1 MKHIQPFVISF
12 LNISVLA
19 LVLISFAPGT
29 HAQAYQS
36 GPTPRPT
43 LETQPSCNPS
53 RSVQVSGT
61 AVINVTPDR
70 VLLQLG
76 VQSTGATVGAVELAN
91 SLAIQKVIEVLRFM
105 DIQPKDVATDRYVIE
120 PVYENYDSLRIK
132 GYRINNIVAVTL
144 RDVSKTSTVISR
156 ALQAG
161 ANQIVN
167 VEFYTS
173 ELRKYRDQAREM
185 AIQAASEKARAL
197 AVAAGAETGCVL
209 SINENSGSSY
219 YGGWYGGRDQNLWTQ
234 NVVQNVAPPAA
245 GSGASTDVEPVS
257 LGQIAV
263 RTEVGVT
270 FSLK

>member
-1 MKHIQPFVISF
+1 LKNIQPFVLSF

-29 HAQAYQS
+29 HAQASQS
-36 GPTPRPT
+36 APTPQPT
-43 LETQPSCNPS
+43 LETQSTCNAS
-53 RSVQVSGT
+53 RSLQVSGS

-70 VLLQLG
+70 VLIQLG
-76 VQSTGATVGAVELAN
+76 VQSTGSTVGAVDLAN
-91 SLAIQKVIEVLRFM
+91 SLAIQNVIEALRFL
-105 DIQPKDVATDRYVIE
+105 DIQPKDIATDRYVIE
-120 PVYENYDSLRIK
+120 PVYENYDSLRLK

-161 ANQIVN
+161 ANQIMN

-173 ELRKYRDQAREM
+173 ELRKYRDQARDM
-185 AIQAASEKARAL
+185 AMQAASEKARAL
-197 AVAAGAETGCVL
+197 AMAAGTETSCVL

-219 YGGWYGGRDQNLWTQ
+219 YGGWYGGRDQNLWAQ
-234 NVVQNVAPPAA
+234 NSVQNAAPPAS
-245 GSGASTDVEPVS
+245 SGTGTDVEPVS
-257 LGQIAV
+257 LGQVAV
-263 RTEVGVT
+263 RADVGVS

>member
-1 MKHIQPFVISF
+1 MKHIQPFIISF

-19 LVLISFAPGT
+19 FVLISLMPGT

-36 GPTPRPT
+36 GPTSQPT
-43 LETQPSCNPS
+43 PETQSDCNAN

-61 AVINVTPDR
+61 AVINVAPDR
-70 VLLQLG
+70 VLIQLG
-76 VQSTGATVGAVELAN
+76 VQSTGTSVGAVELAN
-91 SLAIQKVIEVLRFM
+91 SLAIQKVIEALRFL
-105 DIQPKDVATDRYVIE
+105 DIQPKDIATDRYIIE
-120 PVYENYDSLRIK
+120 PVYENNDVLHIK
-132 GYRINNIVAVTL
+132 GYRINNIVAVTV

-185 AIQAASEKARAL
+185 AMQAASEKAQAL
-197 AVAAGAETGCVL
+197 AKAAGAEIGCVL

-234 NVVQNVAPPAA
+234 NVVQNVAPQ
-245 GSGASTDVEPVS
+245 SGAQASADAEPVS
-257 LGQIAV
+257 LGQVAV
-263 RTEVGVT
+263 RAEVGVT